1 MLDERNESTSTQ
13 YSTSPILHLRGR
25 NRTRSNELTEKADLS
40 SGGDVLIIGGGI
52 SGVTVA
58 LELAQLGIPF
68 TLIEAESSLGGLSAS
83 FCCKASES
91 CNKCFACVADK
102 RISEI
107 HPGQGVSILTQ
118 TEVTGING
126 NGRKHQVTLK
136 KGKEKIDLEVSAVV
150 VAAGIDP
157 FDASQKVEYGYG
169 RYRNVITAKDLDEM
183 LRFQGVLSR
192 PSDGKLPKAIAFF
205 QCVGSR
211 DESVGN
217 LYCSQVCCAY
227 ALRLIKAIRH
237 SYPEVKATFLYTDIQ
252 PAGASF
258 QQLLDSCREDK
269 GIRLI
274 RCLPSKVY
282 HSPLSD
288 LLRVRFTDPERG
300 EVVEETFDLIVLSV
314 GIVLSKQARH
324 LAELFGLS
332 LTEDGFIASPPLQR
346 GIFATGA
353 CSGPKDIDRSILHAK
368 SVAFLVEQH
377 LRERS

>member
-1 MLDERNESTSTQ
+1 LAES
-13 YSTSPILHLRGR
+13 
-25 NRTRSNELTEKADLS
+25 
-40 SGGDVLIIGGGI
+40 DVLIIGGGI

-58 LELAQLGIPF
+58 LELAQLGIPI

-83 FCCKASES
+83 FSCKASES

-107 HPGQGVSILTQ
+107 HQGQDISILTR
-118 TEVTGING
+118 TEVIGVKG
-126 NGRKHQVTLK
+126 DGRKRQVTLK
-136 KGKEKIDLEVSAVV
+136 REKEKIDLEVSAVV

-169 RYRNVITAKDLDEM
+169 RYKNVITAKDLDEM
-183 LRFQGVLSR
+183 LRFRGALSC
-192 PSDGKLPKAIAFF
+192 PSDGRLPKTVAFF

-227 ALRLIKAIRH
+227 ALRLIKAIRYA
-237 SYPEVKATFLYTDIQ
+237 YPEVKATFLYTDIQ

-258 QQLLDSCREDK
+258 QQLLDACREDK

-274 RCLPSKVY
+274 RSLPSKIY
-282 HSPLSD
+282 PSPLSD
-288 LLRVRFTDPERG
+288 ALRVRFTDPEKG
-300 EVVEETFDLIVLSV
+300 EVVEDPFDLIVLSV
-314 GIVLSKQARH
+314 GMVLSKQARH
-324 LAELFGLS
+324 LTELFGLS
-332 LTEDGFIASPPLQR
+332 LTEDGFIASPPLQP
-346 GIFATGA
+346 GVFATGA
-353 CSGPKDIDRSILHAK
+353 CTGPKDIDRSILHAK